1 MQACLPLFLS
11 ASPPLCLSASLR
23 QYFFPWPKLQMLVV
37 VFMSPRQPCLHSL
50 VLLLQVKW
58 TPGVWHGSQS
68 DIEWSSFISTIL
80 WNLQGF
86 DNLGCI
92 AGEVKNVKV
101 SYPLGVS
108 VATAAISTFYV
119 LPVLGSLVFA
129 GSAIPSSCVCR
140 CCTIMPRSAHYDL
153 PGYTGMCG

>member
-1 MQACLPLFLS
+1 MHGD
-11 ASPPLCLSASLR
+11 
-23 QYFFPWPKLQMLVV
+23 W
-37 VFMSPRQPCLHSL
+37 
-50 VLLLQVKW
+50 
-58 TPGVWHGSQS
+58 GGSQP

-108 VATAAISTFYV
+108 VATAAIAVFYV
-119 LPVLGSLVFA
+119 LPVLGEDDSRRCALKVHVSRLVDVS
-129 GSAIPSSCVCR
+129 GNPSVRDDARVC
-140 CCTIMPRSAHYDL
+140 PRV
-153 PGYTGMCG
+153 